1 MRVIYIVSINKRDLM
16 NWCDADGRQIKHT
29 KIIDELKKY
38 TQLGGK
44 VYIGTDSMYKNS
56 RCVFACTIA
65 LHYNHLKIAKYYFA
79 KLNEYSSKYKDLATK
94 INKEVDISINEAIK
108 IRNLIP
114 DADIEIHVDI
124 GKKKKNTTRFLVN
137 HVNGWV
143 TGLGFVCCIKP
154 NSWAS
159 SDIADWHTK

>member
-1 MRVIYIVSINKRDLM
+1 MV
-16 NWCDADGRQIKHT
+16 WCDADGRNVKHT
-29 KIIDELKKY
+29 EIIDELRKY
-38 TQLGGK
+38 TSMGGK
-44 VYIGTDSMYKNS
+44 VFVGADSMYRND

-65 LHYNHLKIAKYYFA
+65 LHDSKQKIAKYYF
-79 KLNEYSSKYKDLATK
+79 KKERDSSPKYKDLAAK
-94 INKEVDISINEAIK
+94 INREVDLAVSTALE
-108 IRNLIP
+108 IRDKLPHSN
-114 DADIEIHVDI
+114 IEIHVDI

-137 HVNGWV
+137 QIRGWV